1 MSEQNVFSRSKV
13 LIRFVG
19 IHPWTMSRLRSASE
33 YKLESDI
40 FLQIVPYIVVFVS
53 SLFSPYDP
61 DLGWHLKYGEY
72 FVKNHQ
78 ILRENIF
85 SSEMV
90 DYHWVNSS
98 WITDIISYLTFSNF
112 GFLGLSILAAFVITL
127 TFFVFSKA
135 SKVDFFEKSLIFPI
149 LLYLMH
155 PLNSVSFKGQL
166 FSLLFSGVL
175 VYLFHN
181 FEEKKSKLIFLSI
194 PLFILWSNL
203 HGQFILGL
211 GIFAVLIF
219 LYFVKLFVTRA
230 QISEIV
236 ENGKYL
242 MSAFLLSVLGVLVH
256 PFGFSVYSEAMRH
269 FGNPWQKY
277 IYEWLPTEELSV
289 DWWKQLGAGLMI
301 FLGLI
306 YVIFSGQFKNKITTL
321 AVLPFYLLSF
331 LVRRYLWTSY
341 YLGVAL
347 MQPMANF
354 FKPETQ
360 KWANRLGGTILIIY
374 MLLVINFFNPFERTR
389 NMSWEKYCQ
398 QYIRCSADGSK
409 FLLENRSKYSG
420 ELLTFYDWGGFLIWN
435 YPGLKPSIDGRMH
448 LWRDDEGYSAFASY
462 YPLEQNT
469 SDIEDSKYDVVFMS
483 PLKPMYDRLEQLVL
497 QNKWRLVYEDDYS
510 GIFVRN

>member
-1 MSEQNVFSRSKV
+1 MIYFGLNMKSF
-13 LIRFVG
+13 
-19 IHPWTMSRLRSASE
+19 RLN
-33 YKLESDI
+33 SDI

-53 SLFSPYDP
+53 SLFHPYDP

-72 FVKNHQ
+72 FVRNYQ

-85 SSEMV
+85 STEMA

-98 WITDIISYLTFSNF
+98 WITDIISYLMFSNF

-127 TFFVFSKA
+127 TFFVFAKA
-135 SKVDFFEKSLIFPI
+135 SKLDFFDKSLIFPI

-166 FSLLFSGVL
+166 FSLLFLGFL

-181 FEEKKSKLIFLSI
+181 FEENKSKAIFLSV
-194 PLFILWSNL
+194 PLFVLWSNL

-211 GIFAVLIF
+211 GVFAVLVF
-219 LYFVKLFVTRA
+219 LYFIKLIITRVGK
-230 QISEIV
+230 SEIV

-242 MSAFLLSVLGVLVH
+242 VPAFFLSAFAVLIN
-256 PFGFSVYSEAMRH
+256 PFGASVYSEALKH
-269 FGNPWQKY
+269 FGNPWQKF

-289 DWWKQLGAGLMI
+289 DWWKQLGAGLTI
-301 FLGLI
+301 FLGLV
-306 YVIFSGQFKNKITTL
+306 YLIFSGQFKKKITSL
-321 AVLPFYLLSF
+321 IVLPFYLLSF

-341 YLGVAL
+341 YLSVAL

-354 FKPETQ
+354 FKPETK
-360 KWANRLGGTILIIY
+360 KWADRLGGTILIIY
-374 MLLVINFFNPFERTR
+374 MLVVVNFFNPFEHTR
-389 NMSWEKYCQ
+389 NMGWGKYCQ
-398 QYIRCSADGSK
+398 QFIHCSEDGSK
-409 FLLENRSKYSG
+409 FLAENRSQYSG

-435 YPGLKPSIDGRMH
+435 YPQFKPSIDGRMH
-448 LWRDDEGYSAFASY
+448 LWKDENGYSAFASY
-462 YPLEQNT
+462 YPLEQNIR
-469 SDIEDSKYDVVFMS
+469 DIDNSKYDVVFMS
-483 PLKPMYDRLEQLVL
+483 PTKPMYDRLEQLVL